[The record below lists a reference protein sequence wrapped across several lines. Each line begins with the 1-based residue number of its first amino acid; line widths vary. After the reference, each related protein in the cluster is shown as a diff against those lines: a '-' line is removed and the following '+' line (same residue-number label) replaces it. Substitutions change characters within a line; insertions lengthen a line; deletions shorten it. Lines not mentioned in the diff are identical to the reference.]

1 MIDAKELRIGNRLE
15 QGIVNHIGYTEGYFR
30 CGILEN
36 EYCSKMDF
44 YKYDELTPIP
54 LTEEILLKCKF
65 QELNE
70 FENTCIDKENF
81 IEISSVLEDEF
92 YIGKNK
98 ETGGYHFL
106 TIDTFQGDDLFFK
119 IISAP
124 MQYLHTLQNYYPTFK
139 GEELEINL

>member
-1 MIDAKELRIGNRLE
+1 MI
-15 QGIVNHIGYTEGYFR
+15 Q
-30 CGILEN
+30 EN
-36 EYCSKMDF
+36 ELMLGNQLDKGSVGYIGWVKGVFMIGVFDEKFSSVCKF
-44 YKYDELTPIP
+44 YKTEELNPIP

-98 ETGGYHFL
+98 ETGFYHFL

-119 IISAP
+119 SISAP
-124 MQYLHTLQNYYPTFK
+124 MQYLHTLQNYYPAFS
-139 GEELEINL
+139 GQELEINL

>member
-1 MIDAKELRIGNRLE
+1 MIKANEIRVGNWLNDPR
-15 QGIVNHIGYTEGYFR
+15 QYDPKFFTKTENGYFKATAR
-30 CGILEN
+30 DIQFAE
-36 EYCSKMDF
+36 EF
-44 YKYDELTPIP
+44 EPIP

-70 FENTCIDKENF
+70 FENTCIDKDNF

-98 ETGGYHFL
+98 ETGFYHFL

-119 IISAP
+119 SISAP
-124 MQYLHTLQNYYPTFK
+124 MQYLHTLQNYYPAFS
-139 GEELEINL
+139 GQELEINL

>member
-1 MIDAKELRIGNRLE
+1 MEATELRIGNYINPKIN
-15 QGIVNHIGYTEGYFR
+15 GI
-30 CGILEN
+30 ILTN
-36 EYCSKMDF
+36 EIHKVDPTTLIIISKQIDNRNIEF
-44 YKYDELTPIP
+44 EPIP
-54 LTEEILLKCKF
+54 LTEEILLKCGF
-65 QELNE
+65 HELNE

-81 IEISSVLEDEF
+81 IETSSVLEDEF

-98 ETGGYHFL
+98 ETGFYHFL